1 MLIYEVNLHVDKS
14 VADDY
19 AMWLQEHIAQM
30 LRFKGFI
37 GARWLDN
44 ETDDVSARD
53 WVVHY
58 IVEDRA
64 SLDEY
69 FANHADAMRREGLER
84 FPGSFSATRR
94 ILDLKLEM

>member
-1 MLIYEVNLHVDKS
+1 MVIYEVNLHVEKS
-14 VADDY
+14 IADDY
-19 AMWLQEHIAQM
+19 AVWLKGHIAQM

-37 GARWLDN
+37 SARWLDN
-44 ETDDVSARD
+44 ETDDATACD

-69 FANHADAMRREGLER
+69 FATHAEAMRREGLER
-84 FPGSFSATRR
+84 FPGMFSATRR